1 MHNRQRKLSMWVL
14 LSLCEKKRNH
24 DVTIVYLTYSK
35 INEQYSVTFH
45 DPRVTT
51 GLLLRKQAWSIKKY
65 IIWHN
70 DRYFLAEKTAK
81 PPSRAKKALSWSSG
95 RQSQREFCS
104 YFPFEKRDIRSSQSS
119 VFTTI
124 REMIANVY
132 FLDKKQLQHAVSHW
146 CHSLK
151 VVTVQPLFRP
161 WSLDLCK
168 PRQYLPWSF
177 DWGPQ
182 TLCVRVWRFLFF
194 KRQHD
199 FK

>member
-81 PPSRAKKALSWSSG
+81 PPSRAKKLYHARRVDNHSANFVRIFRLRSETYEVANLPYLLQYEKWLQTFTSWIKNNFSM
-95 RQSQREFCS
+95 Q
-104 YFPFEKRDIRSSQSS
+104 YPIDAIRL
-119 VFTTI
+119 
-124 REMIANVY
+124 R
-132 FLDKKQLQHAVSHW
+132 
-146 CHSLK
+146 
-151 VVTVQPLFRP
+151 
-161 WSLDLCK
+161 
-168 PRQYLPWSF
+168 
-177 DWGPQ
+177 
-182 TLCVRVWRFLFF
+182 
-194 KRQHD
+194 
-199 FK
+199 